1 MKSLLHIPKSENKQL
16 KLTTRW
22 ALFLLL
28 GTWFWSACE
37 SGGIT
42 GEYVANQPPST
53 FMTIAG
59 IDREEDFRLSSQITI
74 SWWGNDPDGYIA
86 GYEYAINDTS
96 EGAWTFTTKTDSTF
110 ILPIT
115 EGQTIDDVLF
125 KIRAIDNDGAKD
137 PIGAR
142 LRYPIINS
150 TPTVAFKT
158 NEMPADT
165 MFGIASFGWSID
177 DPDGLL
183 NVRSTQIAIND
194 TVNGWVDVPFDQTN
208 EGQIFISLAVDNS
221 SLGAATAQLFLGRSY
236 SSAITGSGDFIFVE
250 GIEVGATNTA
260 YIRTID
266 AAGAVS
272 QMDQTQWFVKQQT
285 SKVLLLNDIGKS
297 SSISDMNWHLSYL
310 NELGIEPDLWLI
322 NTGQPALG
330 TIELSDQFPKVVD
343 PTLKKTL
350 ASWDHIYW
358 ISDDVDRNIVHAL
371 DITSEFF
378 SRGGT
383 MFATIPMK
391 EVSQED
397 VIFNFL
403 PVDSIGYFPSGGIET
418 GFVVNRGTEIVSPSD
433 ESAPTLQLDGR
444 VVGWLPIK
452 PISGS
457 TLLYEADYRAT
468 TLLGFI
474 TDYTLMEGVS
484 VQSPEQNLIY
494 FGMDLTKLNGNNNM
508 REFLDYM
515 CVQKLGFKN

>member
-1 MKSLLHIPKSENKQL
+1 MANKAAHRTIHKHSRYSIYGL
-16 KLTTRW
+16 VAFVLMASVW
-22 ALFLLL
+22 I
-28 GTWFWSACE
+28 SCE
-37 SGGIT
+37 TGGIT
-42 GEYVANQPPST
+42 GDYIENQPPST
-53 FMTIAG
+53 FMTIAD
-59 IDREEDFRLSSQITI
+59 IDREEGFRLSSQITI
-74 SWWGNDPDGYIA
+74 SWWGNDPDGYIV

-125 KIRAIDNDGAKD
+125 KVRAIDNNGAKD
-137 PIGAR
+137 PKGAR
-142 LRYPIINS
+142 LSYPIINS

-158 NEMPADT
+158 NETPADT
-165 MFGIASFGWSID
+165 MFGIASFGWTIN

-194 TVNGWVDVPFDQTN
+194 TVNGWVDVPFNQSS

-221 SLGAATAQLFLGRSY
+221 NLGAATAQLYLGRSF
-236 SSAITGSGDFIFVE
+236 SSAVTSDGDFIFVD
-250 GIEVGATNTA
+250 GIQVGTTNTA
-260 YIRTID
+260 YVRTID

-272 QMDQTQWFVKQQT
+272 DMDATQWFVKQQT

-310 NELGIEPDLWLI
+310 NELGIDPDIWLI

-378 SRGGT
+378 AGGGT
-383 MFATIPMK
+383 MFAAIPMK

-418 GFVVNRGTEIVSPSD
+418 GFVLNAGTEITSPTD
-433 ESAPTLQLDGR
+433 ELAPTLKLGTR

-457 TLLYEADYRAT
+457 TLLYESDYRAT

-484 VQSPEQNLIY
+484 VQSPEENLIY

-515 CVQKLGFKN
+515 CIQKLGFEN